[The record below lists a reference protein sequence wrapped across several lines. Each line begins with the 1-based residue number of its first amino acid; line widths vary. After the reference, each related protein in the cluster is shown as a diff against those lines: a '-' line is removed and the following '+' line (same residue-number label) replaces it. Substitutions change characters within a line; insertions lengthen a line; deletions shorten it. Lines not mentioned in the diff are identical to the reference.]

1 MAGNRLF
8 FNQIYSNHNL
18 TATIMKSF
26 TKIFVIALIIL
37 PTILNGQNQKEIL
50 SSIRFEH
57 LRINVADKE
66 ATAKWY
72 VENVDLKIIPSNNKE
87 MVYVADKDHNFMLEL
102 SQIPNLKN
110 NYFDIHIDAFH
121 MAFEGQKS
129 IEAFA
134 EKMLANGGTQEG
146 KLYRNLIGDYVNN
159 VRDPN
164 GFTSQ
169 LIYRVNQFFP
179 KPVKSAIRFEHFAY
193 NTPDQKDAA
202 LWYVEFM
209 DLNIPWSK
217 DIDIT
222 NNNYRNYRV
231 PYVGDAG
238 RNMSLEL
245 FGKKEVEMT
254 FAKMSHEVCH
264 VAYSTNDPEKLA
276 ERMVYGGAKIVGNVQ
291 KCANGDII
299 IDLVDP
305 SNFPIRLIKRKKPIL
320 VK

>member
-1 MAGNRLF
+1 
-8 FNQIYSNHNL
+8 
-18 TATIMKSF
+18 MKSLTQSILIVLF
-26 TKIFVIALIIL
+26 LVPVILFA
-37 PTILNGQNQKEIL
+37 QNQKEVL
-50 SSIRFEH
+50 STVKFEH
-57 LRINVADKE
+57 LRINVADKA

-72 VENVDLKIIPSNNKE
+72 VDNVGLEIIPSKNKE
-87 MVYVADKDHNFMLEL
+87 VIYVADKDHNFMLEL

-129 IEAFA
+129 IEAAA

-146 KLYRNLIGDYVNN
+146 KLYRNLIGDFVNN

-179 KPVKSAIRFEHFAY
+179 KPVKSPIRFEHFAY
-193 NTPDQKDAA
+193 NTPDQKIAA

-217 DIDIT
+217 DIDT
-222 NNNYRNYRV
+222 TKNNYRNYRV
-231 PYVGDAG
+231 PYVGDAA
-238 RNMSLEL
+238 RSMSLEL
-245 FGKKEVEMT
+245 FGKKEVDMT
-254 FAKMSHEVCH
+254 FAKMNHQECH
-264 VAYSTNDPEKLA
+264 IAFLTNDPEKLA
-276 ERMVYGGAKIVGNVQ
+276 KRMVYGGAKIVGDVQ

-299 IDLVDP
+299 VDLVDP